1 MGPAD
6 AGRDRGG
13 LTPDIRH
20 LERSFHMESKSFF
33 ASKINWTQIISFI
46 AMVGAL
52 FGLDLSPELQGALV
66 TAIGAVAAV
75 VTIVWRTWFTTTVIE

>member
-1 MGPAD
+1 
-6 AGRDRGG
+6 
-13 LTPDIRH
+13 
-20 LERSFHMESKSFF
+20 MESKSFF